1 MSSVIVDRSIGTGR
15 TEGVGGGRCDARCRV
30 LRWAAH
36 LSEQAGGSV
45 VWWCVVNPFR
55 VFLLVFA
62 VGMIPF
68 ALTSYNGATLL
79 GVVAVVVLIILT
91 VKDAPREVQK

>member
-1 MSSVIVDRSIGTGR
+1 M
-15 TEGVGGGRCDARCRV
+15 
-30 LRWAAH
+30 
-36 LSEQAGGSV
+36 
-45 VWWCVVNPFR
+45 NPFR

-79 GVVAVVVLIILT
+79 GVAAVITLIILT
-91 VKDAPREVQK
+91 IKDAPKEAQK

>member
-1 MSSVIVDRSIGTGR
+1 M
-15 TEGVGGGRCDARCRV
+15 
-30 LRWAAH
+30 
-36 LSEQAGGSV
+36 
-45 VWWCVVNPFR
+45 NPFR

-91 VKDAPREVQK
+91 VKDAPKEVQK

>member
-1 MSSVIVDRSIGTGR
+1 M
-15 TEGVGGGRCDARCRV
+15 
-30 LRWAAH
+30 
-36 LSEQAGGSV
+36 
-45 VWWCVVNPFR
+45 NPFR

-62 VGMIPF
+62 IGLLPF

>member
-1 MSSVIVDRSIGTGR
+1 M
-15 TEGVGGGRCDARCRV
+15 
-30 LRWAAH
+30 
-36 LSEQAGGSV
+36 
-45 VWWCVVNPFR
+45 NPLR

-62 VGMIPF
+62 VGMLPF

-79 GVVAVVVLIILT
+79 GVVSVVVLIILT

>member
-1 MSSVIVDRSIGTGR
+1 
-15 TEGVGGGRCDARCRV
+15 
-30 LRWAAH
+30 
-36 LSEQAGGSV
+36 
-45 VWWCVVNPFR
+45 VNPFR
-55 VFLLVFA
+55 LFLLVFA

>member
-1 MSSVIVDRSIGTGR
+1 MN
-15 TEGVGGGRCDARCRV
+15 
-30 LRWAAH
+30 L
-36 LSEQAGGSV
+36 
-45 VWWCVVNPFR
+45 FR
-55 VFLLVFA
+55 LFLLVFA

-68 ALTSYNGATLL
+68 AWSSYNGATLL

>member
-1 MSSVIVDRSIGTGR
+1 M
-15 TEGVGGGRCDARCRV
+15 
-30 LRWAAH
+30 
-36 LSEQAGGSV
+36 
-45 VWWCVVNPFR
+45 NPFR
-55 VFLLVFA
+55 LFLLVFA

>member
-1 MSSVIVDRSIGTGR
+1 M
-15 TEGVGGGRCDARCRV
+15 
-30 LRWAAH
+30 LRWTAH

-79 GVVAVVVLIILT
+79 GVAAVITLIILT
-91 VKDAPREVQK
+91 IKDAPKEAQK